1 MLTPCVINA
10 HIQEVPV
17 LASPLVTRGLLAL
30 AALALGGCNGAF
42 WGNLVVLA
50 VSVGI
55 FVGTLVLGRAS
66 RNAAGAS
73 ASSSGRS

>member
-1 MLTPCVINA
+1 MLDR
-10 HIQEVPV
+10 
-17 LASPLVTRGLLAL
+17 SLVTRVSLAL
-30 AALALGGCNGAF
+30 GALALGGCNGAF